1 MPVFQLKSRVEQ
13 NPVNNTTK
21 QTATPGG
28 ASDDSSAIHGDGT
41 ETTADANLKTLN
53 GTKPTDKDSTIVLDG
68 PLSYLYTK
76 ALNIVLAIEDDE
88 LIPTDQPVAEKPSMA
103 VYACSMA
110 DLDNCNGDY
119 IGKAQSIVKSLN
131 DSGAAAQVLAL
142 ECMQRGG
149 AGAGAMIDYM
159 GAKGIKVVY
168 GVDHGANTMKNLL
181 KK

>member
-1 MPVFQLKSRVEQ
+1 MSTQPKQI
-13 NPVNNTTK
+13 TTP
-21 QTATPGG
+21 QGTP
-28 ASDDSSAIHGDGT
+28 DDSSAIHGDGT
-41 ETTADANLKTLN
+41 GDTTDGKPKVTEQ
-53 GTKPTDKDSTIVLDG
+53 TKPAEKDSTIVLDG

-76 ALNIVLAIEDDE
+76 ALNVVLAIEDAE
-88 LIPTDQPVAEKPSMA
+88 LIPTDQPATEKPSMA

-119 IGKAQSIVKSLN
+119 IGKADSIVKTLN

-142 ECMQRGG
+142 ESMQRGG

-159 GAKGIKVVY
+159 SSKGVRVVY
-168 GVDHGANTMKNLL
+168 GVSHGTDTMKNLL